1 MDIKSYMTR
10 IGQQA
15 RKAASEMARADTDT
29 KNRALRYIAEAIRRD
44 VAQLRAANQKDLDIA
59 AENGLEPALL
69 KAVSGCKGAGDAESA
84 HRFLPAPP
92 RFQGT

>member
-44 VAQLRAANQKDLDIA
+44 VAQLRAANQ
-59 AENGLEPALL
+59 
-69 KAVSGCKGAGDAESA
+69 
-84 HRFLPAPP
+84 
-92 RFQGT
+92 